1 MTDAVDELA
10 PAAAADRGRG
20 GFVPVALGLG
30 VFGLATFGFLGLAGQ
45 ALGPALFAP
54 LSVVWTLL
62 NAVGIGLFLPFEQ
75 ELGRTTAARR
85 ALGQGNGPVVGT
97 VLRIG
102 GVIVAAVVVV
112 SLVASPLLASEL
124 LGGNRALVLLLVLA
138 LVGMGL
144 SYAVRGLLSGT
155 GRFGRYGAQMA
166 VDGILRVVVA
176 AALAA
181 SGVRDVAAYGA
192 VLVLAPLAAVLLTT
206 PRRRG
211 ELVSPG
217 PTIARQDVV
226 RAMVVLLVASVASQL
241 LANAGPLVVQIL
253 ATPGEEALAGQFLAA
268 LVIARVPVFLFAAV
282 QAVLLPGLAS
292 LVGGGDAAGY
302 IRRVSLV
309 TGLTFAIAVAGV
321 LVMWWW
327 GDALVGL
334 LFGDEFGVG
343 RDVTLLIA
351 VSGALF
357 MLAQLCAQAL
367 LALGAERWVVAG
379 WVAGLLALVAA
390 CFLGGPVTWVVAVAL
405 VVGSGG
411 ALAVLASA
419 LVVRTARWRRAVAG
433 ELRHG

>member
-30 VFGLATFGFLGLAGQ
+30 VFGLATFGFLGLAGKT
-45 ALGPALFAP
+45 LGPALFGP
-54 LSVVWTLL
+54 LSVLWTLL

-85 ALGQGNGPVVGT
+85 ALGQGNRPVVAA
-97 VLRIG
+97 VLRFG
-102 GVIVAAVVVV
+102 VVIVATVVVV
-112 SLVASPLLASEL
+112 SLVATPLLASEL
-124 LGGNRALVLLLVLA
+124 LGGRRTLVLLLVLA

-144 SYAVRGLLSGT
+144 SYAVRGLLAGN
-155 GRFGRYGAQMA
+155 GRFGHYGAQLA
-166 VDGILRVVVA
+166 VDGILRVA
-176 AALAA
+176 AAAVLA
-181 SGVRDVAAYGA
+181 SLGVRDAVAYGVVLVVAPLVA
-192 VLVLAPLAAVLLTT
+192 VLVTT
-206 PRRRG
+206 PRHRA

-217 PTIARQDVV
+217 PPVVRGDVV
-226 RAMVVLLVASVASQL
+226 RAMVVLLVASVTSQL
-241 LANAGPLVVQIL
+241 LANAGPLVVQVL

-292 LVGGGDAAGY
+292 LVGSGAVSGFV
-302 IRRVSLV
+302 RRLGLV
-309 TGLTFAIAVAGV
+309 TGLTAAIAGVGV
-321 LVMWWW
+321 LVMWIW

-343 RDVTLLIA
+343 QEVILLIA

-367 LALGAERWVVAG
+367 LALGAERWVVVG
-379 WVAGLLALVAA
+379 WSAGLLALVVA
-390 CFLGGPVTWVVAVAL
+390 CFAQGSVTWVAATAL
-405 VVGSGG
+405 VVGSG
-411 ALAVLASA
+411 AALLVLAVA
-419 LVVRTARWRRAVAG
+419 LVARTARWRRTVAG
-433 ELRHG
+433 EVRHG